1 MATQTPVTAEIEK
14 WLRIRVRFYRS
25 FWLRI
30 GIRKK
35 NAESCRSRLEPCA
48 SMATSDWKLTAMFRF
63 PLVQKWNWFVRD
75 TACSESY
82 KIHRLHTNIA
92 KGAITTCNILFHN
105 VSIFDLKKKK
115 HIETCKSNLYFAYL
129 CNGRPELVRRSC
141 HNSFA
146 STIRLSIGCLN
157 TW

>member
-1 MATQTPVTAEIEK
+1 MPWLSTSSPQKYSNTGSKLRCGRADTLVALREK
-14 WLRIRVRFYRS
+14 R
-25 FWLRI
+25 
-30 GIRKK
+30 
-35 NAESCRSRLEPCA
+35 NSRLYGVLFVA
-48 SMATSDWKLTAMFRF
+48 IATSDWKLRAVFRF

-75 TACSESY
+75 TECSESY

-105 VSIFDLKKKK
+105 VSIFDLKKKR